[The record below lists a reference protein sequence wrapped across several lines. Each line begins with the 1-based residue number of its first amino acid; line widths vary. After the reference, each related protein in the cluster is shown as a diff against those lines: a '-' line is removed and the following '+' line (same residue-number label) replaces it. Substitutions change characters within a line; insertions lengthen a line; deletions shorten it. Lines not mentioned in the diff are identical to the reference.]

1 MRGVL
6 FCVASTSLAWAQA
19 KPAPAVPDR
28 LPDTYQ
34 IYSLLMPG
42 QVFTD
47 MDSGHN
53 QPWAI
58 SDTTINED
66 DMNPKLAPEATL
78 QPPEDNPRAFR
89 EAVMDY
95 NQRKKERLVL
105 KRRFKLDRPY
115 VLLAD
120 RRYRAVPCR
129 AHLNDRHLELCSL
142 RMATTWASPTSA
154 RSISMLRKPRR
165 WSTSSIGAVTFVR
178 RRSGSILKNKMALGY
193 ADPAKR
199 PHRLKNFGG
208 EMRFAVRVLVYFL
221 STVAGLVGGN
231 AFAQDQSNAQP
242 LRVAIVGLEHGH
254 VGGFLKQFP
263 KQNEVQLV
271 GIVDADTELSHRYA
285 QQFHL
290 DPSLFYTQL
299 DTMIAARHP
308 QALLVY
314 TSIGKHRQ
322 VIEAAAQHGLSVM
335 VEKPL
340 TMSLED
346 ALAIRHAAREHHI
359 QVLVNYETTWYAS
372 NRAAYDEVAKG
383 SLGDLRR
390 VVVHDGHEGPKEIG
404 VQPEF
409 LKWLEDP
416 EQNGDGALYD
426 FGCYG
431 ADLVTWLMHGE
442 SPLSVTAVT
451 QTDKPEIYPKVADES
466 TIILRY
472 PKAQAVLM
480 GSWNWPFGRKDME
493 VYGATGYLITVGP
506 DQVRVRT
513 KGQAQESESTAPPLT
528 PPNDGSLH
536 YLAAVLK
543 GSLQPNGDLTSLETN
558 VVVMQILDA
567 ARQSAHEGRT
577 IKLAP
582 LPK

>member
-1 MRGVL
+1 MRL
-6 FCVASTSLAWAQA
+6 
-19 KPAPAVPDR
+19 
-28 LPDTYQ
+28 
-34 IYSLLMPG
+34 
-42 QVFTD
+42 
-47 MDSGHN
+47 
-53 QPWAI
+53 
-58 SDTTINED
+58 
-66 DMNPKLAPEATL
+66 
-78 QPPEDNPRAFR
+78 
-89 EAVMDY
+89 
-95 NQRKKERLVL
+95 
-105 KRRFKLDRPY
+105 
-115 VLLAD
+115 
-120 RRYRAVPCR
+120 
-129 AHLNDRHLELCSL
+129 
-142 RMATTWASPTSA
+142 
-154 RSISMLRKPRR
+154 
-165 WSTSSIGAVTFVR
+165 
-178 RRSGSILKNKMALGY
+178 
-193 ADPAKR
+193 
-199 PHRLKNFGG
+199 
-208 EMRFAVRVLVYFL
+208 AVRVSAHLMLIVTSL
-221 STVAGLVGGN
+221 SG
-231 AFAQDQSNAQP
+231 SNALSQNQP
-242 LRVAIVGLEHGH
+242 NDKPIRVAIVGLEHGH
-254 VGGFLKQFP
+254 VSGFLKQFP
-263 KQNEVQLV
+263 NQHEIQLV

-290 DPSLFYTQL
+290 DPSLFYAQL
-299 DTMIAARHP
+299 DAMIAARHP

-314 TSIGKHRQ
+314 TSVGEHRQ

-340 TMSLED
+340 TMSLND
-346 ALAIRHAAREHHI
+346 ALAIRQAAREHHI

-372 NRAAYDEVAKG
+372 NRAAYDEVARG

-390 VVVHDGHEGPKEIG
+390 IVVHDGHEGPKEIG
-404 VQPEF
+404 VPPEF
-409 LKWLEDP
+409 LKWLQDP

-442 SPLSVTAVT
+442 SPVSVTAVT
-451 QTDKPEIYPKVADES
+451 QTEKPQIYPRVADES

-513 KGQAQESESTAPPLT
+513 KGQAEESESTASPLT

-536 YLAAVLK
+536 YLAAVLN

-567 ARQSAHEGRT
+567 ARQSAREGRT